1 MQIKLAHDKLF
12 LALLGAYSS
21 HADASRTEF
30 INLGL
35 TEAQPKILY
44 ILKRADGII
53 QKDLA
58 KLCNIK
64 PSTLTVMLSKMEKQN
79 YIYKDSCYVSG
90 KKRAYSIHLTE
101 EGKEK
106 AEQLENIIELLES
119 KGFTGFT
126 TEEKNNLLDML
137 GKVEENMRKI

>member
-1 MQIKLAHDKLF
+1 MSHDKLF
-12 LALLGAYSS
+12 LALMGAYSS
-21 HADASRTEF
+21 HADASRIEF

-58 KLCNIK
+58 ELCNIR

-79 YIYKDSCYVSG
+79 YIYKDPCYVSG

-101 EGKEK
+101 EGQEK
-106 AEQLENIIELLES
+106 AEQLENIVESLEN
-119 KGFTGFT
+119 KGFMGFT
-126 TEEKNNLLDML
+126 TKEKQNLLDML
-137 GKVEENMRKI
+137 GRIEKNMRKA

>member
-1 MQIKLAHDKLF
+1 MKEGADKLAHDKLF

-44 ILKRADGII
+44 
-53 QKDLA
+53 
-58 KLCNIK
+58 IK

-106 AEQLENIIELLES
+106 AEQLENIVELLEN

-126 TEEKNNLLDML
+126 TEEKNKLLDML

>member
-1 MQIKLAHDKLF
+1 M
-12 LALLGAYSS
+12 GAYSS

-44 ILKRADGII
+44 ILKRTDGII

-58 KLCNIK
+58 ELCNIR

-90 KKRAYSIHLTE
+90 KKRAYSIHLTN
-101 EGKEK
+101 EGKKK
-106 AEQLENIIELLES
+106 ADKLEYIIESLED

-126 TEEKNNLLDML
+126 KEEKTTLLDML
-137 GKVEENMRKI
+137 GRIEENMRKA